1 MKMNLNDMRNVR
13 LPQASGPAGTL
24 ARLALIGGVGLYAAF
39 NSLYNVEGGHRAI
52 VFNRLVGVKDKVCC
66 FSFYFF
72 SPSGWEGFRCGCSRV
87 LHWEGFICRC
97 SRVSHWEGFIC
108 RCSRVLH
115 TVSFLRKWRRRG
127 EVLLSFVCG
136 MHHTITPVSLFCTS
150 PVSCSPIVPK
160 WVKLWRQ

>member
-52 VFNRLVGVKDKVCC
+52 VFNRLVGVKDKVWC

-72 SPSGWEGFRCGCSRV
+72 SSSGWEGFRCGCSRV

-97 SRVSHWEGFIC
+97 SRV
-108 RCSRVLH
+108 LH
-115 TVSFLRKWRRRG
+115 IVSFLRKWRRRG
-127 EVLLSFVCG
+127 EVLLSLVFG
-136 MHHTITPVSLFCTS
+136 MHHTITPFSLFCTS

-160 WVKLWRQ
+160 WAKLWRQ